1 MEFCHLLPLG
11 QVTALNLLPNL
22 CFLLYKQV
30 HYLEASARSEGQ
42 GGHSCPS
49 LNILFQLETGI

>member
-11 QVTALNLLPNL
+11 QAATLYLLPNL
-22 CFLLYKQV
+22 CFLLYKQG

-42 GGHSCPS
+42 GPS